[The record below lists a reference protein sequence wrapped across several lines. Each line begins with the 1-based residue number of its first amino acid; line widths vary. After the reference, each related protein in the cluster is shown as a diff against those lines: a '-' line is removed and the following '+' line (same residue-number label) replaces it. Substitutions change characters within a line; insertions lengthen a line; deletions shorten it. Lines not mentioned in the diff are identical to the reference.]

1 MCCIQVSE
9 CTYYWSFTV
18 WRTALALRY
27 GNMSLLF
34 FFLSFLLLLQ
44 QCSSVP
50 VSRVTRYQW
59 FPCTSRNFN
68 GNSLYIETMLVV
80 SLHVDSIDTIQCMT
94 RDVSSQYIF
103 MAAMAKG

>member
-1 MCCIQVSE
+1 MHLLLVFHCVEDCPS
-9 CTYYWSFTV
+9 SSV
-18 WRTALALRY
+18 WQHVTLV
-27 GNMSLLF
+27 
-34 FFLSFLLLLQ
+34 FLSFFLLLLQ

-50 VSRVTRYQW
+50 VNRVTCYQW